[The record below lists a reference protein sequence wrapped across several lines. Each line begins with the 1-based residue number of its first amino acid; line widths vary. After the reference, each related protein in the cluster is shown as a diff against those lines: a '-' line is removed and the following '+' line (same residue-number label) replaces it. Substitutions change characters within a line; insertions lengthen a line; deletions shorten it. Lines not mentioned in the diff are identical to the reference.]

1 MNPKTLYLERLLQ
14 INAATLAA
22 LGALLL
28 GMGQRDE
35 KLPLLMLVAAV
46 TSIVLTDVTG
56 YIRLNR
62 AVANLAVLAG
72 VAVFVFRIVR
82 YQADIH
88 VLLPSLGTFLTFCL
102 IVLLFQKK
110 DPRVYRHLIILSL
123 AQVVAAAVFSHGVW
137 FGLLL
142 VVYMTVGFSALVLL
156 LLYTQWTRYRTL
168 EQRLAARHMSGG
180 KLGGWGKAQRC
191 PSSRGQGLR
200 CAQPP
205 ATQHFVGM
213 PSGHGQMGVGR
224 QLVVRLGKMALGAL
238 LLTAVLFFTLP
249 RFSRSAWRGTTVHTR
264 HVVGFSDKVALGEI
278 GTIIESREEVMRV
291 WLADAKTG
299 QPYQHGSSLY
309 LRGAVLNQYDRGQWE
324 YRSTGRKPIPPVAE
338 ADASVRQ
345 TIEIEPLDAD
355 ELFCV
360 WPFSSPDL
368 RVGNTVTVVGRTQR
382 IRRPLQFRHRRF
394 SYELGTTGLSD
405 GVQVELIPSSWFP
418 DIDDFQQLLQ
428 LPEGL
433 CGDALESM
441 WSDDGLRRG
450 ENPVQLARAITA
462 RFHDREQ
469 FQYSLEPQPRQSDH
483 DPNVDPVVDFLQNN
497 PRGHCEYFA
506 SALALL
512 LRSRNIPARV
522 VVGYNCDEFNEAGG
536 FWQVR
541 QWHAHAWVEAY
552 IWRQDVPERLIAKDG
567 AEHWKHG
574 GWLRLEP
581 TPGMETPAAERDS
594 SFFEPVENVWRRLQD
609 LWSDYIVEM
618 DSHRQHNAIY
628 DPIVR
633 AVKHAFQCLSDPDWW
648 RDLMWYALDALNVA
662 KGGLHWFWAGIA
674 LAVGLPVTIYIGRR
688 VGRLLRWFWWRV
700 IRRTRPDDRGG
711 PAGVEF
717 YRRLEVLLARQGI
730 TRHPGQTQHEF
741 ADAAGAQIARSTGR
755 LRLAPLPGRVAEAFY
770 QVRFSQLPLDNDQ
783 AQAVEHALDELAA
796 SAE

>member
-1 MNPKTLYLERLLQ
+1 MNPQTSYLERLLQ
-14 INAATLAA
+14 INTAMLAA

-46 TSIVLTDVTG
+46 ASVVLTDVAG

-62 AVANLAVLAG
+62 TVANLAVLAG
-72 VAVFVFRIVR
+72 VAIFASRTAYYR
-82 YQADIH
+82 ADVQ
-88 VLLPSLGTFLTFCL
+88 VLLPSVGTFLTFWL

-110 DPRVYRHLIILSL
+110 DPRAYRHLIMLSL
-123 AQVVAAAVFSHGVW
+123 LQVVVATVFSHGVW

-156 LLYTQWTRYRTL
+156 LLHTQWTRYRAL
-168 EQRLAARHMSGG
+168 EQRQAAAGLSDGRLRPGG
-180 KLGGWGKAQRC
+180 
-191 PSSRGQGLR
+191 
-200 CAQPP
+200 PP
-205 ATQHFVGM
+205 AAFVGT
-213 PSGHGQMGVGR
+213 PSGHGRMGVGR
-224 QLVVRLGKMALGAL
+224 ELLVRLGAMALGAL

-278 GTIIESREEVMRV
+278 GTIIESREEVMRL

-299 QPYQHGSSLY
+299 LPYRHGRSLY

-324 YRSTGRKPIPPVAE
+324 YRSTGLKPVPPVAE
-338 ADASVRQ
+338 ADATVRQ
-345 TIEIEPLDAD
+345 TIEIEPLDED

-360 WPFSSPDL
+360 WPFSSLDL
-368 RVGNTVTVVGRTQR
+368 RVGNMVTAVRRAER
-382 IRRPLQFRHRRF
+382 IRRPPQYRHRRF
-394 SYELGTTGLSD
+394 TYELGTTALEH
-405 GVQVELIPSSWFP
+405 GVQLELVPSSWAP
-418 DIDDFQQLLQ
+418 AADDDTDDFKQLLQ
-428 LPEGL
+428 LPDGP
-433 CGDALESM
+433 CRQALRETWRDEELASA
-441 WSDDGLRRG
+441 DD
-450 ENPVQLARAITA
+450 PVQLAKALTA
-462 RFHDREQ
+462 KFHDPQQ
-469 FQYSLEPQPRQSDH
+469 FQYSLEAQPRQSDH

-522 VVGYNCDEFNEAGG
+522 VVGYHCDEFNEAGG

-552 IWRQDVPERLIAKDG
+552 VWRQDVPDRLIAKDG
-567 AEHWKHG
+567 EEYWKHG

-581 TPGMETPAAERDS
+581 TPGMETPAVARNP
-594 SFFEPVENVWRRLQD
+594 SFLKPVENVWLRLQD
-609 LWSDYIVEM
+609 FWSDYIVDM
-618 DSHRQHNAIY
+618 DRGRQRSAIY

-633 AVKHAFQCLSDPDWW
+633 AVKQAFKCLSDPDWW
-648 RDLMWYALDALNVA
+648 RDLMWKTLDALNVA

-674 LAVGLPVTIYIGRR
+674 LVVGLPATVYIGRR
-688 VGRLLRWFWWRV
+688 VGRALRWFWWRV
-700 IRRTRPDDRGG
+700 IRRAGPPDRGG

-730 TRHPGQTQHEF
+730 TRRPGQTQREF
-741 ADAAGAQIARSTGR
+741 ADAAGVQIAQSTGH

-770 QVRFSQLPLDNDQ
+770 QVRFGRLTLDNDQ
-783 AQAVEHALDELAA
+783 ARAVEHALDELAA
-796 SAE
+796 SGE